1 MDTGDLVAEIIPEIE
16 EAYKTSVCGYI
27 PFIEEG
33 EGGSSAM
40 TAKDRW
46 THDFEVWL
54 PIPKVVFTTTVEG
67 PRSVCERLTTFRY
80 IKSARFIDDALDAP
94 AHISEMVGSQ
104 DLVIFHVICVP
115 FKDLALV

>member
-1 MDTGDLVAEIIPEIE
+1 MKAFDLVAEIAPEIE

-27 PFIEEG
+27 PFIEDG
-33 EGGSSAM
+33 KGGSSAM

-54 PIPKVVFTTTVEG
+54 PIPKNVLADTVEG
-67 PRSVCERLTTFRY
+67 PLKVCERLTTFKY
-80 IKSARFIDDALDAP
+80 IKSARFIDDPLDAP